1 MDEKQPRFTPSDGEE
16 PEKPDFEAGEVHLI
30 NRKSRFGTWLE
41 NVWYHYKVP
50 IVIVLVLLVALTV
63 CIVQCARR
71 APEPDYI
78 LCYAGEASLYP
89 SADNTTAADMTAS
102 VEALIADHHLAGKGV
117 SIHDYRIRQ
126 GDAADTALDTYNRT
140 NIENLQSEL
149 QLATTYLFLL
159 SEHTFDVYT
168 AAQGG
173 RYVLPVA
180 EYLPADGTVE
190 TTPDGYGV
198 YLRSTPA
205 ASLPGFRDLPEDTV
219 LCLRIPYTALSH
231 GSGAKQNFNRCE
243 ALFRLLLGTAA
254 E

>member
-102 VEALIADHHLAGKGV
+102 VESLIADHHLSGRGV
-117 SIHDYRIRQ
+117 GIHHYRIRRS
-126 GDAADTALDTYNRT
+126 DAADTALNAYNRDS
-140 NIENLQSEL
+140 IESLQSEL

-159 SEHTFDVYT
+159 SEHTFNTYT
-168 AAQGG
+168 TLPDG

-180 EYLPADGTVE
+180 AYLPADGTVE

-205 ASLPGFRDLPEDTV
+205 ASLPGFRDLPKDTV
-219 LCLRIPYTALSH
+219 LCLRVPDTALSH
-231 GSGAKQNFNRCE
+231 GNRARENFVRCE

>member
-1 MDEKQPRFTPSDGEE
+1 MDEKKPPLTPSDGAE
-16 PEKPDFEAGEVHLI
+16 PEKPDYEAGDVHLI

-50 IVIVLVLLVALTV
+50 IIIVLVLLVALTV
-63 CIVQCARR
+63 CLVQCAQRE
-71 APEPDYI
+71 PEPDYI

-89 SADNTTAADMTAS
+89 SGGNTTAADMTSS
-102 VEALIADHHLAGKGV
+102 VEALITDHHLSGRGV
-117 SIHDYRIRQ
+117 GIHHYRIRRS
-126 GDAADTALDTYNRT
+126 DAADTALNAYNRDS
-140 NIENLQSEL
+140 IESLQSEL

-159 SEHTFDVYT
+159 SEHTFNTYT
-168 AAQGG
+168 TLPGG

-180 EYLPADGTVE
+180 AYLPADSGIE

-205 ASLPGFRDLPEDTV
+205 ASLPGFCDLPEDTV
-219 LCLRIPYTALSH
+219 LCLRVPDTALSH
-231 GSGAKQNFNRCE
+231 GNSARENFARCE
-243 ALFRLLLGTAA
+243 ALFRLLLGGTA